1 MVDTANQT
9 PSNVFPL
16 PGFTGPVSAHHGDP
30 QALGGSDLMA
40 NTGTPIVSMV
50 SGTVVASWT
59 EKQMPNSGGNAIEIK
74 GNDGLTYY
82 YAHMLNAPTLK
93 RGDNVV
99 AGQSLGQ
106 VNQSGNAR
114 TTPPHLH
121 IGIGYGIEEGLGAF
135 GGLGKSY
142 NAVARLQAL
151 AKDPRANNPQ
161 FGDAAAA
168 PNPPS
173 IAFVPSVSGFT
184 SDKAGIIK
192 SIIDEAIAA
201 GVDPFIILGIASKE
215 STFDPNA
222 KNPSGACGLMQ
233 LLPCIPNGFD
243 PVTNI
248 REGIKRWKDKL
259 TACNGNVDCALNA
272 YSGGG
277 GADYIHDVK
286 TRAAGIKTA
295 NPDLA
300 SGNISFNVPGTS
312 SGGTGGFDGGDS
324 STEECPPIHFGDIGP
339 MKISI
344 PNPACIIQFA
354 LSNAATSLGNWFGQ
368 WQTEHVPNWTFV
380 ILGIIF
386 IIIGGLALANSAG
399 MQPPNISM
407 PSGGAAS
414 EVGVSS
420 EAAEALAFA

>member
-1 MVDTANQT
+1 MPDTANQT

-16 PGFTGPVSAHHGDP
+16 PGFNGAVTLHHGE
-30 QALGGSDLMA
+30 AGAIGGSDLMA
-40 NTGTPIVSMV
+40 STGTPVVSMV
-50 SGTVVASWT
+50 SGEVVASWA

-74 GNDGLTYY
+74 GLDGLTYY
-82 YAHMLNAPTLK
+82 YAHLLNAPTVK
-93 RGDNVV
+93 KGDKVV
-99 AGQSLGQ
+99 AGQQIGQ

-135 GGLGKSY
+135 GGLGKNY

-151 AKDPRANNPQ
+151 EKDPRANNPQ
-161 FGDAAAA
+161 FADASAA

-173 IAFVPSVSGFT
+173 IAFVPSVPGFT
-184 SDKAGIIK
+184 SENAGIIK
-192 SIIDEAIAA
+192 TIIEEAIAA

-215 STFDPNA
+215 STFNPKA
-222 KNPSGACGLMQ
+222 QNPSGACGLMQ

-259 TACNGNVDCALNA
+259 VACNNNVDCALNA

-295 NPDLA
+295 NPDVS
-300 SGNISFNVPGTS
+300 SGVSLPPGISD
-312 SGGTGGFDGGDS
+312 GGTGGFDGGDS
-324 STEECPPIHFGDIGP
+324 PQEDCPPINFGAIGP
-339 MKISI
+339 AVIKI
-344 PNPACIIQFA
+344 PNPACIIEFA
-354 LSNAATSLGNWFGQ
+354 LKNAVTSLGNWFGQ
-368 WQTEHVPNWTFV
+368 WQTEHIPNWTFV
-380 ILGIIF
+380 ILGIVF

-399 MQPPNISM
+399 MQPPNISI
-407 PSGGAAS
+407 PSGGAAA
-414 EVGVSS
+414 EVPAVA
-420 EAAEALAFA
+420 EVAAVA

>member
-1 MVDTANQT
+1 VVDSANQT
-9 PSNVFPL
+9 PSIVFPI
-16 PGFTGPVSAHHGDP
+16 PGFTGPVSLHHGETG
-30 QALGGSDLMA
+30 AIGGTDLMA

-50 SGTVVASWT
+50 SGEVVASWT
-59 EKQMPNSGGNAIEIK
+59 EKQMPGSGGNAIEIK
-74 GNDGLTYY
+74 GLDGLTYY

-93 RGDNVV
+93 RGDKVA
-99 AGQSLGQ
+99 AGQQIGQ

-121 IGIGYGIEEGLGAF
+121 IGIGHGIEEGLGAF

-142 NAVARLQAL
+142 DAVARLQAL
-151 AKDPRANNPQ
+151 VKDPRANNPQ

-173 IAFVPSVSGFT
+173 IAFVPSVPGFT

-192 SIIDEAIAA
+192 TIIEEAIAA
-201 GVDPFIILGIASKE
+201 GVDPFIVLGIVSTE
-215 STFDPNA
+215 STFNPGA
-222 KNPSGACGLMQ
+222 QNPSGACGLMQ

-243 PVTNI
+243 PVTNV

-277 GADYIHDVK
+277 GASYIHDVK

-295 NPDLA
+295 NPDLS
-300 SGNISFNVPGTS
+300 SGVSLPPGISD
-312 SGGTGGFDGGDS
+312 GGTGGFDTGNLPSED
-324 STEECPPIHFGDIGP
+324 CPPINFGKIGP
-339 MKISI
+339 ADIKI
-344 PNPACIIQFA
+344 PNPACIIAFA
-354 LSNAATSLGNWFGQ
+354 LKNMVTTLSNWWGQ
-368 WQTEHVPNWTFV
+368 WQTEHIPNWTFV

-386 IIIGGLALANSAG
+386 IIIGGLALANSSG
-399 MQPPNISM
+399 MQPPNIQMAKSVAG
-407 PSGGAAS
+407 GGAAA
-414 EVGVSS
+414 EVAEV
-420 EAAEALAFA
+420 AAVV